1 MGDVCIVK
9 VLQCCRWFDGAES
22 VEGFDWW
29 DDMRKRL
36 KLAQH
41 MGNSWIFNGSQG
53 KLTCFDHGDLCCA

>member
-9 VLQCCRWFDGAES
+9 VFQCCRWFDGAES

-41 MGNSWIFNGSQG
+41 MGKS
-53 KLTCFDHGDLCCA
+53 